1 MPAVD
6 IANKVRV
13 CVSVLCFVGS
23 LIFRRLIFI
32 KSFGSRGVDPGGQG
46 GGGGGSRPPP
56 PPMKILG
63 GGANISFLPPP
74 PPPIV
79 LPT

>member
-23 LIFRRLIFI
+23 LIFEKTYFHKIFRQQRRR
-32 KSFGSRGVDPGGQG
+32 SWGA
-46 GGGGGSRPPP
+46 GGGGSL
-56 PPMKILG
+56 KILG
-63 GGANISFLPPP
+63 GGANISFMPPP
-74 PPPIV
+74 PNNFARA
-79 LPT
+79 